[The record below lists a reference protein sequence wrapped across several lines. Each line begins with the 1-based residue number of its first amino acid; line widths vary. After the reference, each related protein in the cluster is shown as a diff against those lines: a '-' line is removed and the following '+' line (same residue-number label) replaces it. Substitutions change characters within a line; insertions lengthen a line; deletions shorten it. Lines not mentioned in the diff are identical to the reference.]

1 MSGASRCDHESSLG
15 NGPMGCLRFIEIIHA
30 FNRENIIHSEKK
42 KMQIT
47 RDLRS
52 RIGKKENIEASWSTG
67 CSKMVVRR

>member
-30 FNRENIIHSEKK
+30 FNREKYHSFREE
-42 KMQIT
+42 KMQNT

-52 RIGKKENIEASWSTG
+52 RIGKTENIEASWSTG
-67 CSKMVVRR
+67 CSKMAVRR